1 MCRASDSAKA
11 HTRLVPLLVTRPVK
25 HLLGYCRYRLHRCRA
40 CGARV
45 WVSGEVRL
53 TVAEAKKADREHL

>member
-1 MCRASDSAKA
+1 MCRASDGAGA
-11 HTRLVPLLVTRPVK
+11 HKRLDSLLITRPVR
-25 HLLGYCRYRLHRCRA
+25 HFLLGYRRYRLHRCRT

-53 TVAEAKKADREHL
+53 TVAEAGREHL